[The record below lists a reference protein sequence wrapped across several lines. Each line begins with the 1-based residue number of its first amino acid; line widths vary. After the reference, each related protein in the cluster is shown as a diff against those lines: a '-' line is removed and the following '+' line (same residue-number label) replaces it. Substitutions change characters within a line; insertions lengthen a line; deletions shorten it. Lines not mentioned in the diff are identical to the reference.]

1 MELYAIDTELFKLD
15 GGTVFGVVPK
25 TIWSRKI
32 QADEN
37 NMVLLAMR
45 LLLIKENNRLILVD
59 TGIGNKQSEKFFSYY
74 YLNKENTLE
83 KSLATYGFSK
93 DDITDVLLTHFHF
106 DHVGGAVDIVNGEL
120 VPAFKNA
127 VYWSNQKH
135 WQWASDPNP
144 REKPSFLKEN
154 FQPLME
160 HKKIR
165 FIDFTENSI
174 AKFSENITIRL
185 ANGHT
190 EAMMVP
196 MIQYKGRIVV
206 FTADLLISQHH
217 LPLNYVAAYDVAPLQ
232 SMQEKS
238 VFLQEA
244 VENNYI
250 LFFEHDADTEC
261 CTLQQTEKGIAV
273 KETFKLTDI

>member
-74 YLNKENTLE
+74 YLNKENILE